1 MRKVADSRLVSSVSD
16 DGFKGRGG
24 AGIFRDLIS
33 ERIHLETR
41 LEWESSRG
49 GDRKVVWARWPSD

>member
-16 DGFKGRGG
+16 DGSKGRGG

-41 LEWESSRG
+41 LRVGEQ
-49 GDRKVVWARWPSD
+49 